1 MIDESEVAPN
11 VESIV
16 LINPQDMLTI
26 DHCGDTIDDTDDL
39 TCTDIFSGKQSLSM
53 DWTVINVE

>member
-1 MIDESEVAPN
+1 MIDESEIAPD

-26 DHCGDTIDDTDDL
+26 DSCGDTIDDTDDL
-39 TCTDIFSGKQSLSM
+39 TCTDMFSGKQSLSM

>member
-1 MIDESEVAPN
+1 MIDESKVAPN

-39 TCTDIFSGKQSLSM
+39 TCSDIFSGKQSLSM
-53 DWTVINVE
+53 DWTVIYVE

>member
-1 MIDESEVAPN
+1 MIDESEVTPN
-11 VESIV
+11 VEPLV
-16 LINPQDMLTI
+16 PINPEDMLTI

>member
-26 DHCGDTIDDTDDL
+26 DRCGDTIDDTDDL
-39 TCTDIFSGKQSLSM
+39 TCTNIYSSKQPLSM